1 MVEHQHGVLGVAGSN
16 PVTLTFFSLSP
27 SSPFPSLERF
37 GMKLLIT
44 AGPTCEPIDAVR
56 FIGNRSSGRMGA
68 AIASAAMDAGH
79 AVTLVVGPVSV
90 PLPEVTRRID
100 VETAAQMQR
109 AVLDEFPSHDLLIM
123 AAAVADYRP
132 KHMHAEKL
140 ARSGGTL
147 TIECEPT
154 EDILAAVGVI
164 KRPDQRTVGFSL
176 EMAGNVDR
184 SREKLVR
191 KKLDLIVY
199 NPTRTM
205 ESGEVEAVLLWADGR
220 AETLG
225 ARSKTDFAR
234 VLVERAIALF
244 GG

>member
-1 MVEHQHGVLGVAGSN
+1 
-16 PVTLTFFSLSP
+16 
-27 SSPFPSLERF
+27 
-37 GMKLLIT
+37 MKLLIT
-44 AGPTCEPIDAVR
+44 AGPTREPIDAVR

-68 AIASAAMDAGH
+68 AIAAAATAAGH

-132 KHMHAEKL
+132 KHVHTEKL
-140 ARSGGTL
+140 ARTGGTL
-147 TIECEPT
+147 TLECEPT
-154 EDILAAVGVI
+154 EDILAAIGAI
-164 KRPDQRTVGFSL
+164 KRADQRTVGFSL

-199 NPTRTM
+199 NPTQTM
-205 ESGEVEAVLLWADGR
+205 ESDDVEAVLLWADGR
-220 AETLG
+220 TETLG
-225 ARSKTDFAR
+225 ARSKADFAQ
-234 VLVERAIALF
+234 VLVRRAIGLF
-244 GG
+244 PV